1 MRGIKEKILSAFFL
15 VISILVISG
24 SFFVVMNFVLI
35 RNYEQI
41 MENLLS
47 QYQLIEKTQS
57 ITESFRNINKFVNT
71 ERLTEFQNIKNDFED
86 HLIKVDNQIEGEK
99 NFAIYYGLRNTIVS
113 LISNASAGVEMA
125 HKGNILESNKYFNS
139 VNKKNIFVKET
150 TTNLLL
156 EELKRLEEV
165 QKNIYKIRDLIQL
178 TAASLFI
185 IVILFSILYAIKF
198 SDKLI
203 KPLVKLTKIAESIKR
218 GNLNISL
225 NEKDYQEYEEINTL
239 STSFLTMINS
249 LKDSIFKL
257 NQYLDVSGVFVM
269 TFDFNYKI
277 IGLNK
282 KALQILNIDNSNEII
297 GKNWIESCVVY
308 EDRDKTKSILDYLI
322 NTGII
327 EEKFENSIVD
337 KDKNIKDIVW
347 HFRVL
352 KNSKE
357 KSKTILAA
365 GLDITELSKAKE
377 TINKLK
383 EIDDLKGEILNIATH
398 ELKTPL
404 ISIVGL
410 SEVIKKNPKKLDKEY
425 LEYINIINSEGQK
438 LNHLIKSMLTVNRN
452 DRGKIVVS
460 IEDIDFKKFKNTL
473 KSSLEMLCQRS
484 KSKLKILDKTDLKII
499 KSDKERISQI
509 IYNFVDNAVKYGP
522 EKQMITVKFE
532 MNSKNDLKITVIDE
546 GQGISKEKQKK
557 LFQKFSQLE
566 PSLSRSKDGM
576 GLGLYIC
583 KQNIEALNGKIGVE
597 SEEGKGSKF
606 YIIFPIN

>member
-1 MRGIKEKILSAFFL
+1 MQGIKEKILSAFFL

-24 SFFVVMNFVLI
+24 SFFVIMNFVLI
-35 RNYEQI
+35 KNYEDI

-57 ITESFRNINKFVNT
+57 ITESFRNINKFVSV
-71 ERLTEFQNIKNDFED
+71 ERINEFED
-86 HLIKVDNQIEGEK
+86 IKHSFENHLIKVDNQIEGQK

-113 LISNASAGVEMA
+113 LISDASAGVEMA

-139 VNKKNIFVKET
+139 VNEKNVFIKET

-165 QKNIYKIRDLIQL
+165 QKNIYQIKELIQI

-185 IVILFSILYAIKF
+185 VVVLFSVLYAIKF

-203 KPLVKLTKIAESIKR
+203 KPLLKLTKIAESIKK

-225 NEKDYQEYEEINTL
+225 NEKDYQEYKEINTL
-239 STSFLTMINS
+239 SASFSTMINS
-249 LKDSIFKL
+249 LKDNITKL

-269 TFDFNYKI
+269 TFDFDYKI

-282 KALQILNIDNSNEII
+282 KALQILNAQDSLEII
-297 GKNWIESCVVY
+297 GKNWIENYVIN
-308 EDRDKTKSILDYLI
+308 EDKNKTQSLLDYFI
-322 NTGII
+322 SSGNI
-327 EEKFENSIVD
+327 EEKLENSIID
-337 KDKNIKDIVW
+337 KNKNIKNIVW
-347 HFRVL
+347 HFRIL
-352 KNSKE
+352 KNSKN
-357 KSKTILAA
+357 KSRIILAA
-365 GLDITELSKAKE
+365 GLDITELSQAKD

-383 EIDDLKGEILNIATH
+383 ELDDLKGEILNIATH

-410 SEVIKKNPKKLDKEY
+410 SEVIKNNPKKIDKEY

-452 DRGKIVVS
+452 DRGKIIVS
-460 IEDIDFKKFKNTL
+460 IEEIDFKKLKSTL

-484 KSKLKILDKTDLKII
+484 KSSLKIIDKTDLKII

-522 EKQMITVKFE
+522 EKQEIVVQFE
-532 MNSKNDLKITVIDE
+532 MEKKNNLKISVIDN
-546 GQGISKEKQKK
+546 GQGINKEKQKK

-583 KQNIEALNGKIGVE
+583 KQNIEALHGKIGVK
-597 SEEGKGSKF
+597 SEEGKGSAF

>member
-47 QYQLIEKTQS
+47 QYDLIEKTQS

-113 LISNASAGVEMA
+113 LISDASAGVEMA
-125 HKGNILESNKYFNS
+125 HKGNILESNRYFNS
-139 VNKKNIFVKET
+139 VNEKNIFVKET

-203 KPLVKLTKIAESIKR
+203 KPLLKLTKAAESIKR

-225 NEKDYQEYEEINTL
+225 NENDYKEYEEIRTL
-239 STSFLTMINS
+239 STSFLTMIHS
-249 LKDSIFKL
+249 LKDSIVKL

-269 TFDFNYKI
+269 TFDYSYRIK
-277 IGLNK
+277 GVNK
-282 KALQILNIDNSNEII
+282 KALQILNIESSDEII
-297 GKNWIESCVVY
+297 GKNWIEGCVVD
-308 EDRDKTKSILDYLI
+308 EDRNRTKSVLDYLI
-322 NTGII
+322 NSGNL
-327 EEKFENSIVD
+327 EEKLENSIID
-337 KDKNIKDIVW
+337 RNKNVKDIVW

-352 KNSKE
+352 TNSKD

-365 GLDITELSKAKE
+365 GLDITELSQAKD

-383 EIDDLKGEILNIATH
+383 ELDDLKSEILNIATH

-410 SEVIKKNPKKLDKEY
+410 SEVIKNDPKKMDKEY

-460 IEDIDFKKFKNTL
+460 IEDIDFKKFKSTL

-484 KSKLKILDKTDLKII
+484 KSRLKIIDKTDLKII

-522 EKQMITVKFE
+522 EKQLITVEFE
-532 MNSKNDLKITVIDE
+532 QNTKNTLKVTVSDN
-546 GQGISKEKQKK
+546 GYGISKEKQKK

-583 KQNIEALNGKIGVE
+583 KQNIEALNGKIGVN
-597 SEEGKGSKF
+597 SSEGKGSQF

>member
-1 MRGIKEKILSAFFL
+1 MQGIKEKILSAFFL

-24 SFFVVMNFVLI
+24 SFFVIMNFVLI
-35 RNYEQI
+35 KNYEGI

-57 ITESFRNINKFVNT
+57 ITESFRNINKFVSL
-71 ERLTEFQNIKNDFED
+71 ERINEFKDIKHNFEN
-86 HLIKVDNQIEGEK
+86 HLIKVDNQIEGQK

-113 LISNASAGVEMA
+113 LISDASAGVEMA

-139 VNKKNIFVKET
+139 VNEKNVFIKET

-165 QKNIYKIRDLIQL
+165 QKNIYQIKELIQI

-185 IVILFSILYAIKF
+185 VVVLFSVLYAIKF

-203 KPLVKLTKIAESIKR
+203 KPLLKLTKIAESIKK

-225 NEKDYQEYEEINTL
+225 NEKDYQEYKEINTL
-239 STSFLTMINS
+239 SASFSTMINS
-249 LKDSIFKL
+249 LKDNITKL

-269 TFDFNYKI
+269 TFDFDYKI

-282 KALQILNIDNSNEII
+282 KALQILNAQDSLEII
-297 GKNWIESCVVY
+297 GKNWIENYVIN
-308 EDRDKTKSILDYLI
+308 EDKNKTQSLLDYFI
-322 NTGII
+322 SSGNI
-327 EEKFENSIVD
+327 EEKLENSIID
-337 KDKNIKDIVW
+337 KNKNIKNIVW
-347 HFRVL
+347 HFRIL
-352 KNSKE
+352 KNSKN
-357 KSKTILAA
+357 KSRIILAA
-365 GLDITELSKAKE
+365 GLDITELSQAKD

-383 EIDDLKGEILNIATH
+383 ELDDLKGEILNIATH

-410 SEVIKKNPKKLDKEY
+410 SEVIKNNPKKIDKEY

-452 DRGKIVVS
+452 DRGKIIVS
-460 IEDIDFKKFKNTL
+460 IEEIDFKKLKSTL

-484 KSKLKILDKTDLKII
+484 ESSLRIIDKTDLKII

-522 EKQMITVKFE
+522 EKQEIVVQFE
-532 MNSKNDLKITVIDE
+532 MEKKNNLKISVIDN
-546 GQGISKEKQKK
+546 GQGINKEKQKK

-583 KQNIEALNGKIGVE
+583 KQNIEALHGKIGVK
-597 SEEGKGSKF
+597 SEEGKGSAF